1 MTLLMCGK
9 KLHNFQATLVI
20 GTEDILGISSPEEF
34 GRTTGFIE
42 VRRQDFGTIPCAM
55 MTVSIL

>member
-1 MTLLMCGK
+1 MCGK